1 VKNKVAPPF
10 RQVEFDLIY
19 GKGISKYGDL
29 LDLGVAND
37 IITKSGT
44 WFSYNENR
52 IGQGREN
59 SKRFLSENL
68 ELSAEIEERLRKT
81 LGLVPSEGNVKE
93 GAEEL
98 PTKGKKAEKNS

>member
-1 VKNKVAPPF
+1 
-10 RQVEFDLIY
+10 
-19 GKGISKYGDL
+19 
-29 LDLGVAND
+29 VAND
-37 IITKSGT
+37 IISKSGT

-81 LGLVPSEGNVKE
+81 LGLVPSEGNLEE
-93 GAEEL
+93 GTEEL